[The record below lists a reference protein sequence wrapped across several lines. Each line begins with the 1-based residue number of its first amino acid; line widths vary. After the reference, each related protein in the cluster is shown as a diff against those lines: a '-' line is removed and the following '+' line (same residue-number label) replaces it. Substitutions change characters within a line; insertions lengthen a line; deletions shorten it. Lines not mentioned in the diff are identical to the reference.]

1 MVKNVELLLLKTVEN
16 LGIVGDVVRVKTGYA
31 RNYHAPNGLAEP
43 PSPAKIE
50 ALKVER
56 AKAEAE
62 LAALRADREQLVER
76 LTDVSVTLVRS
87 CNDQGVLYGSVT
99 QRDVSD
105 LLTEAGY
112 GVDVRSIRLSHPIR
126 RIGAYP
132 VPIQFDKELRVEVTL
147 VVDPDRELEGFGEET
162 EPQEGQ
168 EAAAQDKKKGET
180 DEKSDEAPASD
191 KPPKRGKR

>member
-1 MVKNVELLLLKTVEN
+1 MAKNVELLLLTTVEN
-16 LGIVGDVVRVKTGYA
+16 LGIVGDVVRVKSGYA
-31 RNYHAPNGLAEP
+31 RNYLTPHGLAEP

-56 AKAEAE
+56 AQAEAE

-180 DEKSDEAPASD
+180 DEKSDEAAASD
-191 KPPKRGKR
+191 KPSKRGKR